1 MKFANPKNTVQIQ
14 SVGLVAGKPAADFK
28 AGEKMLWNFGMTS
41 TVIRTERETA
51 KTIWIEMQSDKTGTT
66 FVRQFKKTRVVAIG

>member
-51 KTIWIEMQSDKTGTT
+51 KTIWIEMECEGREIPDLQLSAE
-66 FVRQFKKTRVVAIG
+66 FIRVAN